1 MNCFHKNT
9 SGNVLIQCLLAGIF
23 LSVQADFGPDETFKE
38 YKWSP
43 GNKLRVGGSL
53 DESGHGTTDFPFNN
67 VDTVDAIKAEIN
79 VAKLLCHDDT
89 RGLAV
94 ALNDNAWKIFP
105 EGTKVPSPQYEYQ
118 HMTYPSVNIPLSEL
132 KSGTNNFNIRVDES
146 IGWWPQ
152 NLIYGLIL
160 RVYYSSSKSHPTGKI
175 TTPVNGSTIDESVII
190 TAEAQSTNSSV
201 SRVEFIGL
209 YEEFNYE
216 GDGEYRQWHYVF
228 YKGVLKY
235 HLGTSESAPYSV
247 TWKTD
252 WVPRQSEPVKIMA
265 RIIDENGMVYT
276 TPAVENPNL
285 VKSTSTRVAMLK
297 PYNIPKKWVTRKGTK
312 SCSFD
317 IENSE
322 IISKAKAGRLIWVSW
337 ACNYMNGVGI
347 NDVELIKKD
356 GAGSY
361 SYFLHKVPITSE
373 YIKNNINTGANSIY
387 AAKPDESGVHG
398 MEINWPAFVVK
409 IQYESETTITT
420 KDSDCLEPSSHTMRV
435 INNKL
440 YLPQGLSSGCISLF
454 NIRGQKIFAQTL
466 RGNPVELA
474 NLSSGFYRYLVIGA
488 DRNYR
493 GTFIKNSVQVLID

>member
-1 MNCFHKNT
+1 MNNSHKNILVIT
-9 SGNVLIQCLLAGIF
+9 IFRYLVASIF
-23 LSVQADFGPDETFKE
+23 LYLPVQAQFQPDEIFRE
-38 YKWSP
+38 YKWFKS
-43 GNKLRVGGSL
+43 GKLRVGGEL
-53 DESGHGTTDFPFNN
+53 DETGHGTIDFPFNN

-94 ALNDNAWKIFP
+94 ALNGNTWKTFP
-105 EGTKVPSPQYEYQ
+105 EGAKVPTPQWEYQ

-132 KSGTNNFNIRVDES
+132 KSGTNNFKIRVDES

-152 NLIYGLIL
+152 NLIYGLVL
-160 RVYYSSSKSHPTGKI
+160 RVYYSSSKPHPTGKI
-175 TTPVNGSTIDESVII
+175 TTPANGSKIDESVTV

-209 YEEFNYE
+209 YEDFNYE

-228 YKGVLKY
+228 YNGVLKY
-235 HLGTSESAPYSV
+235 HLGTVESAPYSV

-252 WVPRQSEPVKIMA
+252 WVPEQTEPIKIMA
-265 RIIDENGMVYT
+265 RITDEKGMVYT
-276 TPAVENPNL
+276 TPAVENL
-285 VKSTSTRVAMLK
+285 RLAKSTSTRVAMLK

-312 SCSFD
+312 SCNFD
-317 IENSE
+317 IENSD

-356 GAGSY
+356 GSGSY
-361 SYFLHKVPITSE
+361 LYFLHQVPLTID
-373 YIKNNINTGANSIY
+373 YIKSNIHNGTNSIY
-387 AAKPDESGVHG
+387 AAKPDESEVHG

-409 IQYESETTITT
+409 IQYEGETTIIT
-420 KDSDCLEPSSHTMRV
+420 KESDYSGPSLHTICI

-440 YLPQGLSSGCISLF
+440 YLPQGLSSGRISIV
-454 NIRGQKIFAQTL
+454 NIRGQKIFTRML
-466 RGNPVELA
+466 KDNLIELP
-474 NLSSGFYRYLVIGA
+474 NLPGGFYRYSITEA
-488 DRNYR
+488 DGNYQ
-493 GTFIKNSVQVLID
+493 GTFIIHR